1 MNVARARQVAMFLAR
16 EVSQASLN
24 TIGKHFGKRDHSTV
38 VYACKTIENKIK
50 KDGVFK
56 KHIENLM
63 NKLSKQK

>member
-1 MNVARARQVAMFLAR
+1 MYLSR
-16 EVSQASLN
+16 ELTSFPL
-24 TIGKHFGKRDHSTV
+24 TIIGSKLGKRDHSTV